1 MCVIW
6 HTLFFLATEFLFNN
20 HSRAFI
26 TLDGIKPSS
35 FIPIPNISENPG
47 DTEMSLRMTSVKDL
61 RFILRLSV
69 AALNTN
75 KLHLIKASIDRRPT
89 SKNRL
94 KE

>member
-1 MCVIW
+1 MCVIR

-47 DTEMSLRMTSVKDL
+47 DTEMSFRMTSEKSL
-61 RFILRLSV
+61 ESFYSLSV

-75 KLHLIKASIDRRPT
+75 KLHLIKPHR
-89 SKNRL
+89 
-94 KE
+94 